1 MTPDS
6 DVLSHGETLPMRKL
20 YLIGIGAG
28 NPEYI
33 TVQAIKALNMVDV
46 FFFMDKGQAKQD
58 LVALRKEICERY
70 IENRS
75 YRVVEADDPVR
86 DPTISDYT
94 TRVELW
100 HRQRALIYEEMIAQ
114 ELEEDQCGAFLVWGD
129 PSLYDSTLRIIDQI
143 TAGGRLR
150 FEFEIIPGITSIQAL
165 AARHKITLNGIGE
178 SLVITTGRQLSAGLS
193 DTAERTI
200 VMLDGQCSFN
210 NLLGKEL
217 DIFWGAYLGME
228 EEILLSG
235 KLSEIA
241 SRIEEVRHERRERKG
256 WIMDTYLLSRPGRAT
271 QAQSPHTRDVRTR
284 QAQAITPIDH
294 NDPSE

>member
-1 MTPDS
+1 
-6 DVLSHGETLPMRKL
+6 MRKL

-33 TVQAIKALNMVDV
+33 TVQAIKALNVVDV
-46 FFFMDKGQAKQD
+46 FFFMDKGEAKQD
-58 LVALRKEICERY
+58 LVNLRKEICERY

-75 YRVVEADDPVR
+75 YRVVEADDPIR
-86 DPTISDYT
+86 DRTVSDYT

-129 PSLYDSTLRIIDQI
+129 PSLYDSTLRIIDHI
-143 TAGGRLR
+143 TARGRLC
-150 FEFEIIPGITSIQAL
+150 FEFEVIPGITSIQAL
-165 AARHKITLNGIGE
+165 AARHKITLNGIAE
-178 SLVITTGRQLSAGLS
+178 SIVITTGRQLSAGLS
-193 DTAERTI
+193 GTAERTI

-210 NLLGKEL
+210 NLLDEEL

-235 KLSEIA
+235 KLSEIGGM
-241 SRIEEVRHERRERKG
+241 IEKVRRERRQRNG
-256 WIMDTYLLSRPGRAT
+256 WIMDIYLLSKPNRA
-271 QAQSPHTRDVRTR
+271 
-284 QAQAITPIDH
+284 AQARLLRTGTSCDH
-294 NDPSE
+294 NDL

>member
-1 MTPDS
+1 
-6 DVLSHGETLPMRKL
+6 MRKL

-33 TVQAIKALNMVDV
+33 TVQAIKALNVVDV
-46 FFFMDKGQAKQD
+46 FFFMDKGEAKRD
-58 LVALRKEICERY
+58 LVNLRKEICERY

-86 DPTISDYT
+86 DPSISDYA

-100 HRQRALIYEEMIAQ
+100 HRQRALVYEAMIAK

-129 PSLYDSTLRIIDQI
+129 PSLYDSTLRIIEHI
-143 TAGGRLR
+143 TARGRLC
-150 FEFEIIPGITSIQAL
+150 FEFEVIPGVTSIQAL

-178 SLVITTGRQLSAGLS
+178 SIVITTGRQLSAGLS
-193 DTAERTI
+193 GAAERKI

-210 NLLGKEL
+210 NVLDEEI

-228 EEILLSG
+228 EEILLAG

-241 SRIEEVRHERRERKG
+241 SRIEEVRHERRQRNG
-256 WIMDTYLLSRPGRAT
+256 WIMDTYLLSRPSKAT
-271 QAQSPHTRDVRTR
+271 QAKSSR
-284 QAQAITPIDH
+284 AH
-294 NDPSE
+294 NSCDQND

>member
-1 MTPDS
+1 
-6 DVLSHGETLPMRKL
+6 MRKL

-33 TVQAIKALNMVDV
+33 TVQAIKALNAVDV
-46 FFFMDKGQAKQD
+46 FFFMDKGEAKQD

-75 YRVVEADDPVR
+75 YRVVEAGDPVR
-86 DPTISDYT
+86 DPTISDYKA
-94 TRVELW
+94 RVELW

-143 TAGGRLR
+143 TTRGRLR
-150 FEFEIIPGITSIQAL
+150 FEFDVIPGITSIQAL

-178 SLVITTGRQLSAGLS
+178 SIVITTGRQLSAGLS
-193 DTAERTI
+193 DTADRTI

-210 NLLGKEL
+210 NLLDKEL

-241 SRIEEVRHERRERKG
+241 GMIEKVRHERRQRSG
-256 WIMDTYLLSRPGRAT
+256 WIMDTYLLSRPSKAT
-271 QAQSPHTRDVRTR
+271 QA
-284 QAQAITPIDH
+284 
-294 NDPSE
+294 E

>member
-1 MTPDS
+1 
-6 DVLSHGETLPMRKL
+6 MRKL

-33 TVQAIKALNMVDV
+33 TVQAIKALNLVDV
-46 FFFMDKGQAKQD
+46 FFFMDKGETKQD
-58 LVALRKEICERY
+58 LVNLRKQICERY

-75 YRVVEADDPVR
+75 YRVVETDDPIR
-86 DPTISDYT
+86 DPAISDYT

-114 ELEEDQCGAFLVWGD
+114 QLEEDQCGAFLVWGD
-129 PSLYDSTLRIIDQI
+129 PLLYDSILRVIEHIM
-143 TAGGRLR
+143 ARGRLC

-165 AARHKITLNGIGE
+165 AARHKISLNGIGE
-178 SLVITTGRQLSAGLS
+178 SIVITTGRQLAAGLR

-210 NLLGKEL
+210 TLLDEEL

-228 EEILLSG
+228 QEVLLSG
-235 KLSEIA
+235 KIAEVA
-241 SRIEEVRHERRERKG
+241 SRIVEVRNEQRQKNG
-256 WIMDTYLLSRPGRAT
+256 WIMDTYLLAKPKAVA
-271 QAQSPHTRDVRTR
+271 QAGLPHTATSY
-284 QAQAITPIDH
+284 DH
-294 NDPSE
+294 NDL

>member
-1 MTPDS
+1 MTPDW

-33 TVQAIKALNMVDV
+33 TVQAIKALNAVDV
-46 FFFMDKGQAKQD
+46 FFFMDKGEAKQD

-75 YRVVEADDPVR
+75 YRVVETADPIR
-86 DPTISDYT
+86 DPAISDYT
-94 TRVELW
+94 ARVELW

-150 FEFEIIPGITSIQAL
+150 FEFDVIPGITSIQAL

-178 SLVITTGRQLSAGLS
+178 SLVITTGRQLSVGLS

-210 NLLGKEL
+210 NLLDEGL

-241 SRIEEVRHERRERKG
+241 SRIEEVRHERRERNG
-256 WIMDTYLLSRPGRAT
+256 WIMDTYLLSRPRRAT
-271 QAQSPHTRDVRTR
+271 QAQSPHTHTCFD
-284 QAQAITPIDH
+284 Q
-294 NDPSE
+294 NDR

>member
-1 MTPDS
+1 
-6 DVLSHGETLPMRKL
+6 MRKL

-33 TVQAIKALNMVDV
+33 TVQAIKALNAVDV
-46 FFFMDKGQAKQD
+46 FFFMDKGKAKQD

-75 YRVVEADDPVR
+75 YRVVEAGDPVR

-114 ELEEDQCGAFLVWGD
+114 ELEDDQCGAFLVWGD

-143 TAGGRLR
+143 MGRGRLR
-150 FEFEIIPGITSIQAL
+150 FEFDVIPGITSIQAL

-178 SLVITTGRQLSAGLS
+178 SLLITTGRQLSAGLS
-193 DTAERTI
+193 DTAQRTI

-210 NLLGKEL
+210 NLLDEEL

-241 SRIEEVRHERRERKG
+241 GMIEKVRHERRQRSG
-256 WIMDTYLLSRPGRAT
+256 WIMDTYLLSRPSKAT
-271 QAQSPHTRDVRTR
+271 QAESSRTHTSCD
-284 QAQAITPIDH
+284 Q
-294 NDPSE
+294 ND

>member
-1 MTPDS
+1 
-6 DVLSHGETLPMRKL
+6 MRKL

-33 TVQAIKALNMVDV
+33 TVQAIKALNVVDV
-46 FFFMDKGQAKQD
+46 FFFMDKGEAKQE
-58 LVALRKEICERY
+58 LVNLRKEICERY

-94 TRVELW
+94 TRVEVW

-114 ELEEDQCGAFLVWGD
+114 ELGENQCGAFLVWGD
-129 PSLYDSTLRIIDQI
+129 PSLYDSTLRIIEHI
-143 TAGGRLR
+143 TARGRLS
-150 FEFEIIPGITSIQAL
+150 FEFEVIPGITSIQAL

-178 SLVITTGRQLSAGLS
+178 SIVITTGRQLSAGM
-193 DTAERTI
+193 TGAAERTI

-210 NLLGKEL
+210 NLLDKEL

-241 SRIEEVRHERRERKG
+241 GLIEKIRQEKRQRNG
-256 WIMDTYLLSRPGRAT
+256 WIMDTYLLSGPRKAT
-271 QAQSPHTRDVRTR
+271 QA
-284 QAQAITPIDH
+284 
-294 NDPSE
+294 E

>member
-1 MTPDS
+1 
-6 DVLSHGETLPMRKL
+6 MRKL

-33 TVQAIKALNMVDV
+33 TVQAIKALNVVDV
-46 FFFMDKGQAKQD
+46 FFFMDKGEAKRD
-58 LVALRKEICERY
+58 LVNLRKVICERY

-86 DPTISDYT
+86 DATISD
-94 TRVELW
+94 
-100 HRQRALIYEEMIAQ
+100 YEEMIAH

-129 PSLYDSTLRIIDQI
+129 PSLYDSTLRIIEHI
-143 TAGGRLR
+143 TAHGRLC
-150 FEFEIIPGITSIQAL
+150 FEFEVVPGITSIQAL

-178 SLVITTGRQLSAGLS
+178 SIVITTGRQLSAGLS
-193 DTAERTI
+193 GAAERTI
-200 VMLDGQCSFN
+200 VMLDGHCSFN
-210 NLLGKEL
+210 KLLDEEL

-241 SRIEEVRHERRERKG
+241 SRIEEVRHERRQRNG
-256 WIMDTYLLSRPGRAT
+256 WIMDTYLLSRPSKAT
-271 QAQSPHTRDVRTR
+271 QAVSSRAHTSCD
-284 QAQAITPIDH
+284 Q
-294 NDPSE
+294 ND

>member
-1 MTPDS
+1 
-6 DVLSHGETLPMRKL
+6 MRKL

-33 TVQAIKALNMVDV
+33 TVQAIKALNLVDV
-46 FFFMDKGQAKQD
+46 FFFMDKGEAKQD
-58 LVALRKEICERY
+58 LVNLRKQICERY

-86 DPTISDYT
+86 DQAVSDYT

-129 PSLYDSTLRIIDQI
+129 PSLYDSTLRIIEHI
-143 TAGGRLR
+143 MARGRLC

-210 NLLGKEL
+210 NLLDEEL

-241 SRIEEVRHERRERKG
+241 GVIEKVRIEKRQRNG
-256 WIMDTYLLSRPGRAT
+256 WIMDTYLLSKPNRTP
-271 QAQSPHTRDVRTR
+271 QARLPRTG
-284 QAQAITPIDH
+284 TSCDH
-294 NDPSE
+294 NDL

>member
-1 MTPDS
+1 
-6 DVLSHGETLPMRKL
+6 MRKL

-46 FFFMDKGQAKQD
+46 FFFMDKGQAKRD

-75 YRVVEADDPVR
+75 YRIVEAHDPVR

-100 HRQRALIYEEMIAQ
+100 HRERALIYEEMIAQ

-143 TAGGRLR
+143 TTGGRLR

-178 SLVITTGRQLSAGLS
+178 SLVITTGRQLSDRLS
-193 DTAERTI
+193 DTAESTI

-210 NLLGKEL
+210 NLLDEEL

-241 SRIEEVRHERRERKG
+241 SRIEEVRREKRQRNG
-256 WIMDTYLLSRPGRAT
+256 WIMDTYLLSRPTRAT
-271 QAQSPHTRDVRTR
+271 RAQSPHTHSCFD
-284 QAQAITPIDH
+284 Q
-294 NDPSE
+294 NDG